1 MLLAP
6 EGVVDI
12 DGGEVEMAE
21 VTWNTKKEEREIMF
35 LYDLFA
41 DDAGWRGRRNRDVS
55 MPAIEVAA
63 KKLDSFILGVLN
75 DRDERRFLISKLRD
89 MKLCTR
95 GAHSEE
101 PSQIKSLMK
110 EIFDCCNL
118 SSEAFDWISPE
129 NQRLCNFLWACLRIS
144 HSSLSGILTYKQALK
159 IPDESDEEA
168 QDQRPVIDLLGTKS
182 NHRYYLYDQLGLP
195 KFASDS
201 HTKKNCIV
209 RFFDLWNSSREKKEK
224 QMEAFSHAWNKIKNK
239 SKMVD
244 WLKKNDDM
252 AGWAWNYTA
261 KTYLSLKIPA
271 WVDLSNSKKDEK
283 EALITLYDL
292 LSVEHRAI
300 WMASLNKSGA
310 QQKYR
315 KNSSDRKAMGI
326 PLSEEHK
333 GMLKKMA
340 KDSNLRIYQVVED
353 MIEKEYLH
361 RYSNQLE

>member
-1 MLLAP
+1 
-6 EGVVDI
+6 
-12 DGGEVEMAE
+12 MAD

-41 DDAGWRGRRNRDVS
+41 DETGWRGRRNRDVS

-63 KKLDSFILGVLN
+63 KKLDSFILGVLSG
-75 DRDERRFLISKLRD
+75 RDEREFLINKLRD
-89 MKLCTR
+89 MNLKTR
-95 GAHSEE
+95 DARSEE

-118 SSEAFDWISPE
+118 RSDAFDWISPE
-129 NQRLCNFLWACLRIS
+129 NQRLCDFVWACLRIS
-144 HSSLSGILTYKQALK
+144 HSSRSGILTYEQALK
-159 IPDESDEEA
+159 ITDEEE
-168 QDQRPVIDLLGTKS
+168 QDRRLVIDLLGTKS
-182 NHRYYLYDQLGLP
+182 NHRDYLYDQLGLP
-195 KFASDS
+195 KRASDS

-209 RFFDLWNSSREKKEK
+209 RFFDLWDASREKKEK
-224 QMEAFSHAWNKIKNK
+224 QMETFSCAWDKIKNK

-244 WLKKNDDM
+244 WLNKNDDM
-252 AGWAWNYTA
+252 AGWAWNYTV

-271 WVDLSNSKKDEK
+271 WVDLSNSKKGEK

-300 WMASLNKSGA
+300 WMASLSKSGA

-333 GMLKKMA
+333 DKLKRMA
-340 KDSNLRIYQVVED
+340 KDTNCRIYQVVED
-353 MIEKEYLH
+353 MIEKEYKY
-361 RYSNQLE
+361 RYPEQ

>member
-1 MLLAP
+1 
-6 EGVVDI
+6 
-12 DGGEVEMAE
+12 
-21 VTWNTKKEEREIMF
+21 
-35 LYDLFA
+35 
-41 DDAGWRGRRNRDVS
+41 
-55 MPAIEVAA
+55 
-63 KKLDSFILGVLN
+63 
-75 DRDERRFLISKLRD
+75 
-89 MKLCTR
+89 
-95 GAHSEE
+95 
-101 PSQIKSLMK
+101 
-110 EIFDCCNL
+110 
-118 SSEAFDWISPE
+118 
-129 NQRLCNFLWACLRIS
+129 
-144 HSSLSGILTYKQALK
+144 
-159 IPDESDEEA
+159 
-168 QDQRPVIDLLGTKS
+168 
-182 NHRYYLYDQLGLP
+182 
-195 KFASDS
+195 
-201 HTKKNCIV
+201 
-209 RFFDLWNSSREKKEK
+209 
-224 QMEAFSHAWNKIKNK
+224 
-239 SKMVD
+239 
-244 WLKKNDDM
+244 M